1 MKGALLAG
9 AIALLVSA
17 HAEAAPWALGSGRF
31 FARLGYQ
38 GTRSTTLSAPD
49 GTQFDIPRFVTDDLD
64 VSLGY
69 GLGDRFTL
77 LANLPVLRSS
87 DLADDPD
94 ELGRE
99 SGFGDVQVGLE
110 AQLARRGLWAF
121 GARALVQAP
130 TGDAERADGLQPTG
144 SGVWEGDLAF
154 SAGTSLWNGK
164 GFAAAEAGYRYR
176 GGGLEDAFIFS
187 TQVGYLPTSRITLA
201 MGLRGNQ
208 PFRYPD
214 GSFGGGSFT
223 GVGNGVTYVNYGPS
237 LIVKLGAGLGL
248 EMGVEGTFHAR
259 NIATGTLFRAALTFQ
274 R

>member
-1 MKGALLAG
+1 VKRTVLAG
-9 AIALLVSA
+9 ALALLVA
-17 HAEAAPWALGSGRF
+17 AQAEAAPWALGSGRF
-31 FARLGYQ
+31 FARAGYQ
-38 GTRSTTLSAPD
+38 GTRSTTLAAPD

-69 GLGDRFTL
+69 GLDDRFTL
-77 LANLPVLRSS
+77 TANLPVLRSS

-94 ELGRE
+94 ELVRE

-110 AQLARRGLWAF
+110 AQLLRRGLWAF
-121 GARALVQAP
+121 GARILVQAP

-154 SAGTSLWNGK
+154 SAGTPLWNGK
-164 GFAAAEAGYRYR
+164 GFALVEVGYRYR

-187 TQVGYLPTSRITLA
+187 TQIGYLPTPRVTLA

-208 PFRYPD
+208 PFAYPD
-214 GSFGGGSFT
+214 GFVGGGALT

-237 LIVKLGAGLGL
+237 VTIKIAAALGL
-248 EMGVEGTFHAR
+248 ELGVEGTFHAR
-259 NIATGTLFRAALTFQ
+259 NIATGTLFRAALTFS